1 MKRKEKGKKTGYPYF
16 VSRVNKDPYDRKKCP
31 QKKRKKFQQFL
42 RGRGGRFI
50 CGQNIYPL
58 FTWSESMTSK
68 SSCSLLRPSMVS
80 PLSLSCSLRL
90 RRELFCSS
98 IWLETATTFVS
109 RCSLRSDINC
119 KKESCTQQKFRDFLA
134 YLTAPKRRYMIY

>member
-1 MKRKEKGKKTGYPYF
+1 MSKKGNPYF
-16 VSRVNKDPYDRKKCP
+16 VSRLNKGPYDRKKNR
-31 QKKRKKFQQFL
+31 KKGKKFQQFS
-42 RGRGGRFI
+42 RGRGKI
-50 CGQNIYPL
+50 YLCGHNMYPL

-109 RCSLRSDINC
+109 RCSLRSDIIC
-119 KKESCTQQKFRDFLA
+119 KKECCTQQKFRDFLA
-134 YLTAPKRRYMIY
+134 Y